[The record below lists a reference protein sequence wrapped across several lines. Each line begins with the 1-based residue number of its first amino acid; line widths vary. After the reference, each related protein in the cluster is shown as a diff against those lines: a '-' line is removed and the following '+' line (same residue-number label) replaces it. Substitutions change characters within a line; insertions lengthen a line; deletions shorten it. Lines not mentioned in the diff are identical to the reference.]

1 MTESTD
7 LRDTSEFPLSELMDR
22 FRKEWNDRRQTAG
35 EPVTRIASFNLLIV
49 SLDGSDQELDEVVE
63 SLASSHPAR
72 VIWTRLC
79 PSKSWGQSTAKLHL
93 GCKCDS
99 PQVCSEQVQ
108 LICGNEY
115 ERIPSMVMP
124 LIHSGLPTHLIWWK
138 AGPLKSLLFE
148 RLTDRARLVLWEPDR
163 PNLVGGSLNHLHR
176 FWLDSRRQEHSV
188 FPIKWFQLE
197 SVRSKIAQAYEQG
210 ALKLELV
217 HTGETMGL
225 GQQMLVAWLATRL
238 PGGTYTDTSWTNQS
252 TEIQWRSGES
262 NYFVLDGQRAEATF
276 LPTSIHRAIKYALDR
291 PQRDQLFLDALSEIV
306 TYQTQEGGP
315 YF

>member
-1 MTESTD
+1 MTDSSE
-7 LRDTSEFPLSELMDR
+7 LAETSEFPLSELMER
-22 FRKEWNDRRQTAG
+22 FREEWSQRRQTAG

-49 SLDGSDQELDEVVE
+49 SLDGSDRELDEVVE
-63 SLASSHPAR
+63 SLAASHPSR
-72 VIWTRLC
+72 VIWTKLC
-79 PSKSWGQSTAKLHL
+79 PDKTWEQSTAKLHL
-93 GCKCDS
+93 GCRCDS

-108 LICGNEY
+108 LICGKEY

-138 AGPLKSLLFE
+138 AGPLKSQLFE
-148 RLTDRARLVLWEPDR
+148 RLSDRARLILWEPDR

-176 FWLDSRRQEHSV
+176 FWSDARRQEHSV

-197 SVRSKIAQAYEQG
+197 SIRSKIAESYEQG
-210 ALKLELV
+210 PLTLELV

-238 PGGTYTDTSWTNQS
+238 PGGEYTDESWSREDCQVT
-252 TEIQWRSGES
+252 WRTG
-262 NYFVLDGQRAEATF
+262 NDNHFVLNGQVAEATF
-276 LPTSIHRAIKYALDR
+276 LPMSVHRAVKFALDR
-291 PQRDQLFLDALSEIV
+291 PQREQLFLDALSEIV
-306 TYQTQEGGP
+306 THQTQEGGP